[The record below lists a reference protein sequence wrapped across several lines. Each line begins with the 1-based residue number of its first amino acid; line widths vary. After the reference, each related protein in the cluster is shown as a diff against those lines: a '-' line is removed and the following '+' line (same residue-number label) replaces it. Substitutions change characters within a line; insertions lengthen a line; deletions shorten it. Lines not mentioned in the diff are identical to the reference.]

1 MNRENKV
8 MAVSFILILFL
19 LISSCNSSANDSPI
33 GNENFTINTEQLA
46 STQNI
51 SSTSVVTPSPVLV
64 NSTSTPT
71 IETTQQSAHLTAE
84 YQGILTA
91 TAWQVKRDVMETKI
105 AQFPPVDCANNEH
118 LSSLSPDEKWVFT
131 VCGMKPNKISIV
143 YDANGVNWILESK
156 NFLPPSLTGADE
168 LWGSLTEQ
176 FWDTKG
182 GYFYFSTYLSIDIGG
197 TECFTGYGV
206 NGLFRLNLKTG
217 EVATLISP
225 SEYVEITFSQTGRRY
240 AADLNGVFI
249 TDLNTGE
256 IAQLDVENVMDL
268 SWSQDGTKLAFSTSK
283 CNSDGFLVSSSM
295 YVWDATTKETYTLL
309 TTDKISLHPDS
320 WLDNKVLRI
329 NGEDFTSNKY
339 HLTIYEYDVANML
352 LLSSG
357 TATPRP

>member
-1 MNRENKV
+1 MDQENKV

-19 LISSCNSSANDSPI
+19 LISSCNSSVIDTPI
-33 GNENFTINTEQLA
+33 NNENFSTKTEQLA

-51 SSTSVVTPSPVLV
+51 SSTSTVTPSQVLV
-64 NSTSTPT
+64 NSTSTLT
-71 IETTQQSAHLTAE
+71 IEPTQQSAHFTAE
-84 YQGILTA
+84 YQERLTA
-91 TAWQVKRDVMETKI
+91 TAWQVKRDAVATKV
-105 AQFPPVDCANNEH
+105 AQFPPVDCGNNEN

-131 VCGMKPNKISIV
+131 VCGIKSNKISIV
-143 YDANGVNWILESK
+143 HNTNGVMWILESK
-156 NFLPPSLTGADE
+156 NFLPSSMVGVE
-168 LWGSLTEQ
+168 EISGSLTQE
-176 FWDTKG
+176 FWDTEG
-182 GYFYFSTYLSIDIGG
+182 EYFYFSTYLSFDIGG
-197 TECFTGYGV
+197 NECFTGYGV

-256 IAQLDVENVMDL
+256 VVQLGAENVMDL
-268 SWSQDGTKLAFSTSK
+268 SWSQDGTKLAFSTAK
-283 CNSDGFLVSSSM
+283 CNSEGFLVSSSV
-295 YVWDATTKETYTLL
+295 YVWDAITKETHTLL
-309 TTDKISLHPDS
+309 TIDKISLHPDS

-329 NGEDFTSNKY
+329 NGEDFTSNRY
-339 HLTIYEYDVANML
+339 ILTIHEYDVVNML

>member
-8 MAVSFILILFL
+8 MAVSSILILFL
-19 LISSCNSSANDSPI
+19 LTSSCNSSVNDLPND
-33 GNENFTINTEQLA
+33 NEKFSTSTKQSV

-51 SSTSVVTPSPVLV
+51 SSTLIVKSSPVLV
-64 NSTSTPT
+64 NSTSTPN
-71 IETTQQSAHLTAE
+71 IEPTQQSAHFTAE
-84 YQGILTA
+84 YQEILTA
-91 TAWQVKRDVMETKI
+91 TAWQVKRDVIATKV
-105 AQFPPVDCANNEH
+105 AQFPPVDCGNTEN

-143 YDANGVNWILESK
+143 HNADGVTWVLESK
-156 NFLPPSLTGADE
+156 NFLPPSMMGADE

-176 FWDTKG
+176 FWDIKG

-197 TECFTGYGV
+197 SECFTGYGV

-217 EVATLISP
+217 EVVTLISP

-240 AADLNGVFI
+240 AADINGVLI

-256 IAQLDVENVMDL
+256 VVQLDAEDVMDL
-268 SWSQDGTKLAFSTSK
+268 SWSPDGTKLAFSTTK
-283 CNSDGFLVSSSM
+283 CNSDGFLVSSSV
-295 YVWDATTKETYTLL
+295 YVWDATTEETYTLL
-309 TTDKISLHPDS
+309 TVDKISLHPNS
-320 WLDNKVLRI
+320 WLDNEVLRI

>member
-1 MNRENKV
+1 MNKENR
-8 MAVSFILILFL
+8 ALTVSFVLILFL
-19 LISSCNSSANDSPI
+19 LISSCNSSVNDLPI
-33 GNENFTINTEQLA
+33 GNENFSTNTEQLV

-51 SSTSVVTPSPVLV
+51 SSTSIVTPSPVLV
-64 NSTSTPT
+64 NLTSTPT
-71 IETTQQSAHLTAE
+71 IEPTQQPTHFTAVVSRE
-84 YQGILTA
+84 LTA
-91 TAWQVKRDVMETKI
+91 TAWQVKGDVMATKV
-105 AQFPPVDCANNEH
+105 AQFPPVDCGNNEN

-131 VCGMKPNKISIV
+131 VCGMEPNKISIV
-143 YDANGVNWILESK
+143 HNAEGVTWTLESK
-156 NFLPPSLTGADE
+156 NFLPPSMMGADE

-197 TECFTGYGV
+197 NECFTGYGV

-225 SEYVEITFSQTGRRY
+225 SQYVEITFSQTGRQY
-240 AADLNGVFI
+240 AADINGVLV

-256 IAQLDVENVMDL
+256 VVQLDAENVMDL
-268 SWSQDGTKLAFSTSK
+268 SWSPDGTKLAFSTTK

-309 TTDKISLHPDS
+309 TVDKISLHPDS

-329 NGEDFTSNKY
+329 NGEDFASNKY
-339 HLTIYEYDVANML
+339 HLTIYEYNVANML

-357 TATPRP
+357 TVTPRP